1 MINQWVTPK
10 DITDME
16 GMPGSIQGVHKKAK
30 REGWPSRK
38 REGVQGP
45 GIEYQI
51 PTPINQNE
59 IETKQD
65 NSSANDFLEIWQ
77 LLLTRLTVKERNDLL
92 DHAITNGVSS
102 LLPNEY
108 TQRTLSIAHL
118 IETLSDDDQREILHL
133 IEIKKLGAL
142 LDNTKEQQKA

>member
-1 MINQWVTPK
+1 MTPK
-10 DITDME
+10 DITDIE

-51 PTPINQNE
+51 PTQINQNE

-65 NSSANDFLEIWQ
+65 DSSANDFFEIWQ
-77 LLLTRLTVKERNDLL
+77 LLLTRLTQEERNDLL

-108 TQRTLSIAHL
+108 TQRALSIAHL

-142 LDNTKEQQKA
+142 LDNTKEQRKA

>member
-1 MINQWVTPK
+1 MINQWMTPK
-10 DITDME
+10 DITEIE

-30 REGWPSRK
+30 REGWLSRK

-51 PTPINQNE
+51 PTPADQNE
-59 IETKQD
+59 IEIKQD
-65 NSSANDFLEIWQ
+65 NSGTNDFLEVWQ
-77 LLLTRLTVKERNDLL
+77 LLLTRLTPEEKSDLL

-108 TQRTLSIAHL
+108 TQRALSIAQL

-142 LDNTKEQQKA
+142 LDNTKEQRKA